1 MIKLKEKQK
10 SIISAFQ
17 NNFDRLTYAQQSV
30 MKRLIEKD
38 DVLATRDTIS
48 LKSIVA
54 YYVDSHSDYSDA
66 F

>member
-1 MIKLKEKQK
+1 MIKLKEEQK
-10 SIISAFQ
+10 SIIRAFQ

-30 MKRLIEKD
+30 MKRFLEKD
-38 DVLATRDTIS
+38 DVLAMDTIS

>member
-30 MKRLIEKD
+30 MKRYLEKD
-38 DVLATRDTIS
+38 DVLAMDTSS